1 MNEHYI
7 LDVASQKGKI
17 DWPGAIQR
25 SGAFPLDRSS
35 VFSSLADAEVYIQG
49 LPNDSRGLGATSY
62 AGQFISVYD
71 DTTKQVYPYLVQFT
85 QNADGSLKKVLTRVL
100 LTGDAVSGGS
110 TTGTG
115 TGSSL
120 DDVSWILIDGGSA
133 DDAINMLH
141 SAVCSVRCVDQDTKE
156 VLYTATPLS
165 AYFTAYNIYNDNNY
179 YINLDDISSVVK
191 TLSWNGSDSYVFVG
205 VDTDNTVVVNDNY
218 VLNGS
223 TVTYNYHSGLNTPDS
238 PPDLDDSLG
247 DINKD
252 GFIDELDSQLL
263 TDYMSNMNLDDYD
276 SQYDLDRNGSIS
288 ANDYA
293 ELRKL
298 MAKYTTT
305 CTVQHNI
312 DNSIISNELTYSVP
326 MSIDS
331 SSIKLTSECLESL
344 LDNSNYPDYAS
355 HEVSSMDVITPDG
368 SIFATTD
375 SVIAGLIVP
384 IDSILKITYV
394 PLDSPSGPDAGDD
407 PPIENK
413 SVSYTVTHCKYSE
426 PVETNTY
433 RATVSNNVTMVP
445 IIPDSLTSKAG
456 TGEFVGYTLANFIP
470 YSTSTEI
477 PDGTEIIIDYVLT
490 GDVNSDGKIDTDDI
504 TALNN
509 WVASTEDYHPIYDL
523 NADGY
528 INGDDFAL
536 LRGLIPDAF

>member
-1 MNEHYI
+1 
-7 LDVASQKGKI
+7 
-17 DWPGAIQR
+17 
-25 SGAFPLDRSS
+25 
-35 VFSSLADAEVYIQG
+35 
-49 LPNDSRGLGATSY
+49 
-62 AGQFISVYD
+62 
-71 DTTKQVYPYLVQFT
+71 
-85 QNADGSLKKVLTRVL
+85 
-100 LTGDAVSGGS
+100 
-110 TTGTG
+110 
-115 TGSSL
+115 
-120 DDVSWILIDGGSA
+120 
-133 DDAINMLH
+133 
-141 SAVCSVRCVDQDTKE
+141 
-156 VLYTATPLS
+156 
-165 AYFTAYNIYNDNNY
+165 
-179 YINLDDISSVVK
+179 
-191 TLSWNGSDSYVFVG
+191 
-205 VDTDNTVVVNDNY
+205 
-218 VLNGS
+218 
-223 TVTYNYHSGLNTPDS
+223 
-238 PPDLDDSLG
+238 
-247 DINKD
+247 
-252 GFIDELDSQLL
+252 
-263 TDYMSNMNLDDYD
+263 
-276 SQYDLDRNGSIS
+276 
-288 ANDYA
+288 
-293 ELRKL
+293 
-298 MAKYTTT
+298 
-305 CTVQHNI
+305 
-312 DNSIISNELTYSVP
+312 